1 MFSFQ
6 TLAMLFL
13 LATSSLSIWLADGF
27 ITFIAFTDEVASMTF
42 SQLLYAMKELNLFT
56 ILALPEYWYANS
68 NHSFLEA
75 PAFWFEPATS
85 IAGIL
90 TFVLL
95 LLFSRIVQPL
105 TGYTIT
111 AIMLLLGIG
120 YMLVSWGILVDVTE
134 PQQVGSFLSI
144 GVQGLLVHSILCFG
158 TLLYMI
164 IKNAYYKIYSINN
177 IKLA

>member
-1 MFSFQ
+1 MLSFQ

-13 LATSSLSIWLADGF
+13 LAISNLSIWLADGF
-27 ITFIAFTDEVASMTF
+27 ITFIAFTDNVASMTF
-42 SQLLYAMKELNLFT
+42 SQLLNAMTELNLFV
-56 ILALPEYWYANS
+56 ILALPEYWHANS
-68 NHSFLEA
+68 HHSFLEA

-85 IAGIL
+85 IAGIF

-105 TGYTIT
+105 TGITIA

-120 YMLVSWGILVDVTE
+120 YMFVSWGILADVTE

-144 GVQGLLVHSILCFG
+144 GVQGLLVHSILCSGF
-158 TLLYMI
+158 LLFI
-164 IKNAYYKIYSINN
+164 LIKNAYYKIYPIHN